1 MAMPRRGGAASPVAT
16 ARDKLVRGVLS
27 PFNPVVIT
35 RRNLEEVL
43 DDAVRRGR
51 MTRTDAQDMI
61 QTLVTRGARVTD
73 DILAEIQR
81 MLGNAEALDTE
92 SRADVAT
99 NTRRLPISDYD
110 ELSAA
115 QVQERLDG
123 LDTCN
128 CGTCAST
135 SSATRT
141 ARRFSSGST
150 ASCVS
155 RSGRSSHTA
164 LLFSPGRIATADENR
179 HVGATNLPEVRHVRD
194 DFRVATSPSSRWAAL
209 RAYSARFIAHLAS
222 AGT

>member
-1 MAMPRRGGAASPVAT
+1 MPPSRRRSSCARRACHSYVAMPRRGGAASPVAT

-27 PFNPVVIT
+27 PFNAVVIT

-81 MLGNAEALDTE
+81 MLGNTEALETE

-99 NTRRLPISDYD
+99 NIRRLPISDYD

-123 LDTCN
+123 L
-128 CGTCAST
+128 
-135 SSATRT
+135 
-141 ARRFSSGST
+141 
-150 ASCVS
+150 
-155 RSGRSSHTA
+155 SHVQLRNLREYEQRNA
-164 LLFSPGRIATADENR
+164 NR
-179 HVGATNLPEVRHVRD
+179 KTVLE
-194 DFRVATSPSSRWAAL
+194 
-209 RAYSARFIAHLAS
+209 
-222 AGT
+222 